1 METFNSIIDYIA
13 RTNLFNF
20 IIFAAIIFY
29 VLKKLNISLVLDN
42 MKDDIVEKIETSKEE
57 KEKSEIYLKDMKEV
71 ISCVGEEIDRIIQN
85 SDNNAQRIGQ
95 KVLSEAE
102 VLVLNI
108 QENSEKLVENKTAII
123 KNDILKRAANASVEV
138 AKNHIKN
145 ELNNN
150 YDLHNKLIDESIE
163 AIGEVKL

>member
-20 IIFAAIIFY
+20 LIFAAIIFY
-29 VLKKLNISLVLDN
+29 VLKKLNISLALDN
-42 MKDDIVEKIETSKEE
+42 MKDEIVEKIETSKEE
-57 KEKSEIYLKDMKEV
+57 KEKSEAYLRDMEEV
-71 ISCVGEEIDRIIQN
+71 IASVGEEIDRIIQN
-85 SDNNAQRIGQ
+85 SDNNANIVGQ

-102 VLVLNI
+102 ALALNI
-108 QENSEKLVENKTAII
+108 QENSEKLVENRTAIV
-123 KNDILKRAANASVEV
+123 KNDILKRAANATIEV

-150 YDLHNKLIDESIE
+150 YDLHNKLIDKSIE
-163 AIGEVKL
+163 AIGEVQL